1 MRHSALSLTA
11 AIALAAAVA
20 AAPTG
25 VRAANADHPYENID
39 KRNDAGNDTGDS
51 QVETLNRGQLDENQR
66 PAAGQPTFSGPTGP
80 VVVLPQPGNQPP
92 PQPANR

>member
-11 AIALAAAVA
+11 ALALAAAVA
-20 AAPTG
+20 TAPAG

-51 QVETLNRGQLDENQR
+51 QVESLNRGQLDENQR
-66 PAAGQPTFSGPTGP
+66 PAGQAPFSGPAGP
-80 VVVLPQPGNQPP
+80 VVILPQPGTQAP
-92 PQPANR
+92 PQPTSR